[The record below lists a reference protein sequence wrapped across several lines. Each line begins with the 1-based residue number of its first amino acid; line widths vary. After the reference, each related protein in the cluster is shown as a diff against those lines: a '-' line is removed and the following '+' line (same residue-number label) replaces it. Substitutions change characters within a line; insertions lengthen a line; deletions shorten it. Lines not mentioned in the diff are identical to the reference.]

1 VSTTVEPVQNLYQVS
16 GAVIKPPQLTHS
28 PAGIS
33 HLRFVLEHLSEQ
45 IEAGLPRRSYVRIV
59 VVLSGGVA
67 TQWAKELNVGTAVHV
82 SGFLNR
88 IEDKNGIGKLVLHA
102 QQLVKI

>member
-1 VSTTVEPVQNLYQVS
+1 MSTIVESVQNNYCVS
-16 GAVIKPPQLTHS
+16 GEIIKPPQFTHS

-33 HLRFVLEHLSEQ
+33 HLRFVLEHISEQ
-45 IEAGLPRRSYVRIV
+45 IEAGLPRRSYVRIT
-59 VVLSGGVA
+59 VVLSGEKA
-67 TQWAKELNVGTAVHV
+67 PQWANELKVGTAVQV

>member
-1 VSTTVEPVQNLYQVS
+1 MQNHFVVS
-16 GAVIKPPQLTHS
+16 GAVVKPPQLTHS

-33 HLRFVLEHLSEQ
+33 HLKFVLEHRSEQ
-45 IEAGLPRRSYVRIV
+45 IEAGLPRRAYVRMVTV
-59 VVLSGGVA
+59 VSGALA
-67 TQWAKELNVGTAVHV
+67 TQWANELNVGSDIQV